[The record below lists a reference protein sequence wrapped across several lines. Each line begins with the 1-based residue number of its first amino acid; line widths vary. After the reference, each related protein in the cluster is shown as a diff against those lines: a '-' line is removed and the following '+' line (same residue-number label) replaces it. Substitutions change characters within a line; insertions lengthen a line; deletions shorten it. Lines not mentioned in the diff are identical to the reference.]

1 MLHAQHV
8 CKPKHTPHIHTD
20 HSNSGLAKAQPLQ
33 LLVFWL
39 QPARL
44 LTAMLTLSAPAGV
57 HCSRQL
63 THLLLPVLAVL
74 RLQLSL
80 QRVSLRLQ
88 LPLLLRLLP
97 PLLLPLLPLQPL
109 LLLNLSLDGRLRK
122 EETRSDIISSF
133 VVSGY
138 FSHLLPPPVG
148 GSFFISPQPPTPH
161 NVWGSWRDNNITYGA
176 PSCKSPGCLQRQPMT
191 LSHLF
196 RTLPILTSYP
206 VSLQPSMLTDQD

>member
-1 MLHAQHV
+1 
-8 CKPKHTPHIHTD
+8 
-20 HSNSGLAKAQPLQ
+20 
-33 LLVFWL
+33 
-39 QPARL
+39 
-44 LTAMLTLSAPAGV
+44 MLTLRQCC

-74 RLQLSL
+74 HLQLFL
-80 QRVSLRLQ
+80 QRVALRLQ

-109 LLLNLSLDGRLRK
+109 LLLDLSLDGRLRK
-122 EETRSDIISSF
+122 EETGTDIIPSF
-133 VVSGY
+133 VVSGH

-148 GSFFISPQPPTPH
+148 GSFFISPQPPTTH
-161 NVWGSWRDNNITYGA
+161 KVWGRWRDNNITYGA

-196 RTLPILTSYP
+196 CTLPVCTSYP
-206 VSLQPSMLTDQD
+206 VSLQHSMLIEQDKQNTWWQKINKILGDTLLPTVVTHSPGTMKNKRYPKVSMNSLDQ